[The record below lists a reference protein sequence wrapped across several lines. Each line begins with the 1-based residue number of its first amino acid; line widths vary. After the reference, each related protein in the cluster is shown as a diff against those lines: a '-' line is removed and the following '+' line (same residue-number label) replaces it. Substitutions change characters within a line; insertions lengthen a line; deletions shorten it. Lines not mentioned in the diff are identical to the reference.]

1 MSALLRRTKRPVS
14 VVLAVA
20 AYALVSPPA
29 DALAPTL
36 AKGLYRGTVDDPDG
50 DPDAYA
56 VTIRITTAKLGAGKR
71 AGRISYR
78 APATED
84 TDGVAP
90 SCKGTLSF
98 RGRSGSTFRFRETM
112 PASTGADCESAGPVE
127 LIRVSARRRTY
138 RWT

>member
-1 MSALLRRTKRPVS
+1 MSALLRRTKRPLS

-56 VTIRITTAKLGAGKR
+56 VSIRITASKLIAEKR

-78 APATED
+78 APATEG
-84 TDGVAP
+84 TDGVAL

-98 RGRSGSTFRFRETM
+98 RGRSGSTFRFRESM
-112 PASTGADCESAGPVE
+112 PASTGADCVNGGTV
-127 LIRVSARRRTY
+127 
-138 RWT
+138 